1 MKFKKM
7 EINGFKSF
15 ADKIEIKFGDGV
27 TAIVGPNGCGK
38 SNVADSIRFALG
50 EQSSKTLR
58 GGNMQDVIFNGTEKR
73 KSTSFCEVSMYFD
86 NTERIFKDLN
96 YDEVVITRKLFRSN
110 ESEYLINKTPCRRAD
125 IIDAL
130 RDSGVGKEGYSIIGQ
145 GKIDELISSKPEDRR
160 SIFDEAAGIS
170 KFKAKK
176 LEAERR
182 LVRTRD
188 SLSRIGDIL
197 AEKSKQLAPLTR
209 QAQAARKYL
218 ELAEELK
225 HYEINIYLH
234 QYETTTDTKKEI
246 TARRDKIAEE
256 MERCV
261 RERDE
266 ANAEYNRLMGE
277 LNDTDSALASHRD
290 ELMALS
296 VSVAENST
304 EIKHVN
310 LSIDALKAQIEQLS
324 SDIGKYEAD
333 IASAERL
340 IAAGNESRAAKVAEL
355 AELREKVR
363 ASDADCI
370 ELDRRISETEGEE
383 KEGRKALLDAVDKL
397 TEIKANM
404 SKLLTERSGLEAQ
417 IADLTGKTER
427 DKEQN
432 AARRRTAEEVRK
444 ELDKAKSDRDMYARK
459 LEAAS
464 SKNNENVSA
473 LSLNASRLKDVNAK
487 FYSMSERRNVFAK
500 LRNENGGFE
509 RSVSRLLDA
518 AKNRQDISSRIE
530 GVVAKVIQVP
540 KEYETAVE
548 MALGGA
554 VNNVITKTEE
564 EAKYIIEFL
573 KAQKF
578 GRVTFLPM
586 NVIRPRYIHDDLRRS
601 LDMNGC
607 FGVAASLVTYDNRF
621 DNIIKYLLGT
631 VVIVDNMDT
640 GIALARRTRYAFK
653 IVTLDGDVINPHGA
667 ITGGSKKADVANVF
681 AYDRELR
688 EMEEQLAGVKESI
701 AKLES
706 ERSRI
711 TAEQEVLANEI
722 KSVSETVHALDVKI
736 AAGEQQY
743 SKLQSEIEGAGLEI
757 GEAQARILGWQTRV
771 DEISADINSV
781 GALEDMVQSKRE
793 DAASAGEQSEN
804 AVNELKKRRDEL
816 HSSLVEMRLACA
828 GCENDISNLDRDTE
842 HLRNNIEAY
851 KTRIE
856 NARLQIAA
864 NESELVA
871 KQGEIERLT
880 LSVNETDSRR
890 MADLKRMI
898 SDFGEY
904 KQRLQNDL
912 NGSEERRNA
921 LVNEF
926 TELSEK
932 KTEEE
937 LKLQKVDT
945 DLEQMQQRIA
955 EAYKLEYN
963 DCLPLRDPEFEIEPA
978 IEEAAKLRRRIDNLG
993 HINMDA
999 ISECETVFAE
1009 YNEMEKQR
1017 DDLTNAERDLMK
1029 IIADLSKEMKAT
1041 FTEKFNQINEN
1052 FKGIFRELFNGGTA
1066 ELVLLEPAEGKDE
1079 LSAGVE
1085 IKAQPPQKKLQL
1097 LSLLSGGEKAMT
1109 AIAILF
1115 AILKLRPMPFCVLDE
1130 IEAALDDANVLRFA
1144 KYLKRYSKET
1154 QFIVITHRKP
1164 TMELA
1169 DALYGVTMEE
1179 KGVSKIV
1186 SVKLSD
1192 AVKLAG

>member
-15 ADKIEIKFGDGV
+15 ADKIEIKFGNGV
-27 TAIVGPNGCGK
+27 TGIVGPNGCGK

-86 NTERIFKDLN
+86 NSERIFKDLN

-176 LEAERR
+176 VEAERR

-197 AEKSKQLAPLTR
+197 NEKSKQLAPLTR

-218 ELAEELK
+218 ELAEQLK
-225 HYEINIYLH
+225 NYEINIYLY

-246 TARRDKIAEE
+246 IARRDEIAAQ
-256 MERCV
+256 MENCR
-261 RERDE
+261 RERDI
-266 ANAEYNRLMGE
+266 AAENYEKAMTE
-277 LNDTDSALASHRD
+277 LNNTDKTIAAHHD
-290 ELMALS
+290 ELMQLS
-296 VSVAENST
+296 VALEHNSGEMSLINSDIAHYEATVAQLVS
-304 EIKHVN
+304 EINKFESDIKAAESIIADGL
-310 LSIDALKAQIEQLS
+310 LSRDAKAGEYNALK
-324 SDIGKYEAD
+324 
-333 IASAERL
+333 ERVGSL
-340 IAAGNESRAAKVAEL
+340 DEECEEL
-355 AELREKVR
+355 N
-363 ASDADCI
+363 
-370 ELDRRISETEGEE
+370 RRISDTEGEE
-383 KEGRKALLDAVDKL
+383 KEGRRALMDAVEKL
-397 TEIKANM
+397 TDIKANM
-404 SKLLTERSGLEAQ
+404 SKLLTEKSGLEVQ
-417 IADLTGKTER
+417 IAALKNKTEQAKVNYEAKLRTAEAIKTELDAAKSER
-427 DKEQN
+427 DKLGSKLS
-432 AARRRTAEEVRK
+432 A
-444 ELDKAKSDRDMYARK
+444 DMA
-459 LEAAS
+459 
-464 SKNNENVSA
+464 KNNENLA
-473 LSLNASRLKDVNAK
+473 KLSLNNNQLKDVNAK
-487 FYSMSERRNVFAK
+487 YYSMSERKNLFSR

-509 RSVSRLLDA
+509 RSVSKLLEA
-518 AKNRQDISSRIE
+518 AKTDTQLSSRME
-530 GVVAKVIQVP
+530 GVIAKLIKVP

-548 MALGGA
+548 MSLGGA
-554 VNNVITKTEE
+554 VQNVVTKSEE
-564 EAKYIIEFL
+564 EAKYIINYL
-573 KAQKF
+573 KAKSF

-586 NVIRPRYIHDDLRRS
+586 NVIRPRFVHEDLRRY
-601 LDMNGC
+601 LNVKGC
-607 FGVAASLVTYDNRF
+607 FGVAASLVDYDPKF
-621 DNIIKYLLGT
+621 DNIVRYLLGT
-631 VVIVDNMDT
+631 VVVVDNMDT
-640 GIALARRTRYAFK
+640 GIAIARSTRYAFK

-688 EMEEQLAGVKESI
+688 EMEEQLLGVRDKVQS
-701 AKLES
+701 LEA
-706 ERSRI
+706 EHGKI
-711 TAEQEVLANEI
+711 TREQEALGLEI
-722 KSVSETVHALDVKI
+722 KNLSSYVHALDVKI
-736 AAGEQQY
+736 AGHEQQY
-743 SKLQSEIEGAGLEI
+743 KKIINEIEEGGQEI
-757 GEAQARILGWQTRV
+757 GEAEAQFMTWQTRV
-771 DEISADINSV
+771 DEIARDINSV
-781 GALEDMVQSKRE
+781 GELENMIQSKKT
-793 DAASAGEQSEN
+793 DAASAGEQSES
-804 AVNELKKRRDEL
+804 VISDLKRKRDER
-816 HSSLVEMRLACA
+816 HSELVAVKLQVA
-828 GCENDISNLDRDTE
+828 GAENEIANLDRDIRR
-842 HLRNNIEAY
+842 LR
-851 KTRIE
+851 E
-856 NARLQIAA
+856 NVAEYLDKIAA
-864 NESELVA
+864 DKALVTENEALIAE
-871 KQGEIERLT
+871 KREQIEKLT
-880 LSVNETDSRR
+880 LSVNETDSKKV
-890 MADLKRMI
+890 ADLKKLI
-898 SDFGEY
+898 ADFGNY
-904 KQRLQNDL
+904 KLKVQTDL
-912 NGSEERRNA
+912 NNFDTRRND
-921 LVNEF
+921 LVNEY
-926 TELSEK
+926 TELSERK
-932 KTEEE
+932 NEEE

-955 EAYKLEYN
+955 EAYKLEYA
-963 DCLPLRDPEFEIEPA
+963 DCLLLRDAEFHIDEG

-993 HINMDA
+993 HINLESID
-999 ISECETVFAE
+999 ECENVFNE
-1009 YNEMEKQR
+1009 YNELEKQR
-1017 DDLTNAERDLMK
+1017 DDLSNAERDLMK
-1029 IIADLSKEMKAT
+1029 IIADLSKEMKTT
-1041 FTEKFNQINEN
+1041 FTEKFDLINEN
-1052 FKGIFRELFNGGTA
+1052 FKVIFKELFNGGTA
-1066 ELVLLEPAEGKDE
+1066 ELMLTEPEEGKDE

-1144 KYLKRYSKET
+1144 KYLKRYSQET